1 MKIRKA
7 WVKRYRAVL
16 IIHNILLCFA
26 LFFLRVRLVY
36 GTEGKI
42 IVSDDK
48 TAVIPLLYGIVCAV
62 ALILTVCCCF
72 VRKKDIRLIF
82 LSLSIFLCDIG
93 YFSMSVSRTLEE
105 ALLANRIAYF
115 GSVFLIL
122 FMLLII
128 MDVCD
133 VNPAKAIKVLLVCIS
148 MAVFFITATGGYTD
162 IYYKKVSLVIING
175 TAKLVK
181 EYGPMH
187 GAYYIY
193 VFLYFIIMIGMI
205 LSSVLK
211 KKAGIDKYAAFLAAA
226 VLGNIG
232 IWLSEQF
239 LSENFE
245 FLSISYVIT
254 EMLMLFMYGIMNDNI
269 EAAGKETAEDAP
281 WHDDS
286 PQMKLLT
293 LREREVVVLLLED
306 RKRKE
311 IADEL
316 GITEHT
322 VKKHT
327 SNIFSKLEVG
337 SRKELINLFTE
348 NNQSL
353 K

>member
-1 MKIRKA
+1 M
-7 WVKRYRAVL
+7 
-16 IIHNILLCFA
+16 
-26 LFFLRVRLVY
+26 
-36 GTEGKI
+36 
-42 IVSDDK
+42 
-48 TAVIPLLYGIVCAV
+48 
-62 ALILTVCCCF
+62 
-72 VRKKDIRLIF
+72 
-82 LSLSIFLCDIG
+82 
-93 YFSMSVSRTLEE
+93 
-105 ALLANRIAYF
+105 ANRLAYL
-115 GSVFLIL
+115 GSDFLVL

-128 MDVCD
+128 MDVCG
-133 VNPAKAIKVLLVCIS
+133 VKPAKAVTALIVCIS
-148 MAVFFITATGGYTD
+148 VAVFLTAATGGITD
-162 IYYKKVSLVIING
+162 IYYKDVELVIING

-187 GAYYIY
+187 SVYYIY
-193 VFLYFIIMIGMI
+193 VFLYFLFMIGAV
-205 LSSVLK
+205 LLSVLK
-211 KKAGIDKYAAFLAAA
+211 KKAGVEKYAAFFAAA

-254 EMLMLFMYGIMNDNI
+254 EMLMLFMFSIMHDNH
-269 EAAGKETAEDAP
+269 ESAGKTAGETSPCCA
-281 WHDDS
+281 DS

-293 LREREVVVLLLED
+293 SREREVALLLLED

-337 SRKELINLFTE
+337 SRKELISLFE
-348 NNQSL
+348 EKHQRL

>member
-1 MKIRKA
+1 MKICRA
-7 WVKRYRAVL
+7 GGIRYRTVL
-16 IIHNILLCFA
+16 SIIIYYFA
-26 LFFLRVRLVY
+26 LLFLNTQFVY
-36 GTEGKI
+36 GTEGTI
-42 IVSDDK
+42 IMSNDK

-62 ALILTVCCCF
+62 SLILTACCCF
-72 VRKKDIRLIF
+72 VRKKDLRLIF
-82 LSLSIFLCDIG
+82 LSLSIFLCNMG
-93 YFSMSVSRTLEE
+93 YFSLSVSRTLEE
-105 ALLANRIAYF
+105 ALLANRLSYF

-128 MDVCD
+128 MDTCGVK
-133 VNPAKAIKVLLVCIS
+133 PAKAITVLLTCMS
-148 MAVFFITATGGYTD
+148 MAVFFIAATGGYTD

-187 GAYYIY
+187 GVYYIY
-193 VFLYFIIMIGMI
+193 VFLYFIIMIGVI

-211 KKAGIDKYAAFLAAA
+211 KKTGVGKYAAFLAAA

-245 FLSISYVIT
+245 FLSISYAIT
-254 EMLMLFMYGIMNDNI
+254 EMLMLFMYSIMHDND
-269 EAAGKETAEDAP
+269 EAAGKAAVRTVSCHKDF
-281 WHDDS
+281 

-293 LREREVVVLLLED
+293 SREREVAVLLLED

-311 IADEL
+311 IAEEL

-327 SNIFSKLEVG
+327 SNIFSKLGVG
-337 SRKELINLFTE
+337 SRKELIRLFTE
-348 NNQSL
+348 KSQL
-353 K
+353 QK